1 MKRILH
7 LFAAAVISQSIVG
20 TISDSGSSFT
30 DDEREQYQQSRQIQ
44 TIVHKYKVSQD
55 FATNVVALSH
65 KYSSPVFPKASDIL
79 AIIGI
84 ESSFR
89 PNVKSSLK
97 RDKAEGLTQI
107 RPKVWRH
114 LIPSGALTSIENQ
127 VKYGS
132 MILTQ
137 YYQIL
142 GNEKEAT
149 NAYNV
154 GLTNHRRGIWN
165 PRYESR
171 FAVAKQLFM

>member
-44 TIVHKYKVSQD
+44 TIVYQYKVSQD
-55 FATNVVALSH
+55 FATKVVALSH

-89 PNVKSSLK
+89 PNVKSGLK

-107 RPKVWRH
+107 RPRVWRH
-114 LIPSGALTSIENQ
+114 MIKPGELTLIENQ

-132 MILTQ
+132 SILRQ
-137 YYQIL
+137 YHMKL
-142 GNEKEAT
+142 GSIDGAV

-154 GLTNHRRGIWN
+154 GLTAHNRGKVN
-165 PRYESR
+165 PRYVRKYQET
-171 FAVAKQLFM
+171 KLIML

>member
-1 MKRILH
+1 MARFLWLL
-7 LFAAAVISQSIVG
+7 LFAVIIGPQQGEWDESPGFTPEQLQEYKKQQYTQRIVETYRVDKRFALDVVNLAFKYG
-20 TISDSGSSFT
+20 ND
-30 DDEREQYQQSRQIQ
+30 RQYPRP
-44 TIVHKYKVSQD
+44 
-55 FATNVVALSH
+55 A
-65 KYSSPVFPKASDIL
+65 DIL
-79 AIIGI
+79 SIISI
-84 ESSFR
+84 ESNFR
-89 PNVKSSLK
+89 PHVKSKLR